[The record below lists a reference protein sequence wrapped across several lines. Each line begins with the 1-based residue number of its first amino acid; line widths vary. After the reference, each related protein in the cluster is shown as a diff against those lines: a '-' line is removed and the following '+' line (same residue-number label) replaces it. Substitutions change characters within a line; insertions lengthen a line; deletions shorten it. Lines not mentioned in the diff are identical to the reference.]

1 MPSSDLADRA
11 AALLSL
17 AAATEERSLSQLTA
31 LAASQVAGCAAADVT
46 VWRDG
51 VLTSQASSHPDA
63 SWLVAVQV
71 AAGRGPLID
80 VVAGG
85 DLAVVAGDAR
95 AGSAATDRAA
105 TDRAATDRAVAG
117 GAGAGAGAAGAGGGA
132 VNGSADAAR
141 GATVICADTLTE
153 TRWPEFTA
161 AALRMGIRSSVSLSY
176 RGQAV
181 VALTLLGLRPR
192 AMDPERLQLAELLV
206 AYGGAL
212 VGAVADYGDSRR
224 VADQLRDAADSRA
237 TVDQAKGILM
247 HALGC
252 SADEALERMREVSQ
266 RSNIRATEVAQRIID
281 AHSGRSGRA
290 ARDSVS
296 QLADLA
302 SRTRRKPA

>member
-1 MPSSDLADRA
+1 LPSSDLADRA

-17 AAATEERSLSQLTA
+17 AAATEERSLSQLTE
-31 LAASQVAGCAAADVT
+31 LAASQVPGCAAADVT

-51 VLTSQASSHPDA
+51 ELASQAASHPEP
-63 SWLVAVQV
+63 SCLVAVQI

-80 VVAGG
+80 
-85 DLAVVAGDAR
+85 AVTGNEPA
-95 AGSAATDRAA
+95 
-105 TDRAATDRAVAG
+105 
-117 GAGAGAGAAGAGGGA
+117 AAGPGGGA
-132 VNGSADAAR
+132 TAR
-141 GATVICADTLTE
+141 GGAVICADTLSE
-153 TRWPEFTA
+153 TRWPEFAA

-181 VALTLLGLRPR
+181 IALTMVGVRPR
-192 AMDPERLQLAELLV
+192 AIDPDQLQLAELLV

-224 VADQLRDAADSRA
+224 VADQLRDAASSRA
-237 TVDQAKGILM
+237 IVDQAKGILM

-266 RSNIRATEVAQRIID
+266 RSNIRATEVARRVID

-302 SRTRRKPA
+302 NRARRRPG